1 MLKGT
6 MIGVAPQGF
15 GIPAGGA
22 AAGGAGPAAPA
33 GGGVAGGSVPPAGA
47 SAPPAAEAAKVAPK
61 LKGTMIGVAPQGF
74 NPADLAAKAAAASP
88 SAAPAAP
95 AGVDLGKTEPPPP
108 MDGSYGATEAFAAV
122 PATPKAPAQDEVNPL
137 GGTMLGMA
145 APDFDAPPAAP
156 AADAAAYGLGA
167 TQPNPAYV
175 PPERQQPAY
184 EEPSTG
190 VPSAAARLGSP
201 GANEAITTTPGVHG
215 PIGKDRNPVVT
226 FLLSMVCFVYA
237 LIALVQM
244 LGELRAFRQKNDISI
259 LLFFIPIIN
268 IIEVW
273 KLPAKVADAQRM
285 AGIQNPQVAHPVLYL
300 FFGIYFLPADLN
312 ETWSAARRNI
322 G

>member
-1 MLKGT
+1 
-6 MIGVAPQGF
+6 
-15 GIPAGGA
+15 
-22 AAGGAGPAAPA
+22 
-33 GGGVAGGSVPPAGA
+33 
-47 SAPPAAEAAKVAPK
+47 
-61 LKGTMIGVAPQGF
+61 MIGVAPQGF
-74 NPADLAAKAAAASP
+74 NPADLAAKAAAAAP

-122 PATPKAPAQDEVNPL
+122 PAAPQAPAQDEVNPL

-145 APDFDAPPAAP
+145 APDFGAPPAAAP

-201 GANEAITTTPGVHG
+201 GASEAITTTPGVHG

-226 FLLSMVCFVYA
+226 FLLSMLCFVYA
-237 LIALVQM
+237 LIAIVQM

-300 FFGIYFLPADLN
+300 FVGIYFLPADLN